1 MNQSICRVVTR
12 SHGSL
17 LARLHETQF
26 SRQLLV
32 TLIRCLLAPG
42 LSFIDRAAIAFG
54 MRGTVSP
61 IRGKP
66 KAVRV

>member
-42 LSFIDRAAIAFG
+42 LSFIDRAVAFG